1 MRSPNFVFTGL
12 ALLAPVAVLTA
23 GDLTPPAG
31 PVAPTM
37 KRLSEVEPRAA
48 LSQLTA
54 PGNATNQFRITQPG
68 SYYLT
73 GNIAGVSGKN
83 CITIESEGVSLDLNG
98 FKLEG
103 VTGSLAGIVTTHDFV
118 TIRNGHVHNF
128 SVGVNALESVG
139 VRIQNIASTNHDNQ
153 AIRASVGAVLEN
165 CVTEFSDIGF
175 DVFESASLIGCTSR
189 YAESTGFAV
198 ARGSTLTNCTALN
211 ADIGFH
217 LTGPAVLTNCTAQ
230 SNQVDGFRIA
240 ESAVL
245 TDCVAF
251 DNGSAGFY
259 SVARS
264 RLTRCNARDNEY
276 GFFLT
281 EANSVVECTASSND
295 SNGVYITGNANTVER
310 STMHENGA
318 AGVNVATG
326 AGNNI
331 DGNLLTYNGTYGLIF
346 SSGANLAV
354 RNRARGN
361 STSNYLFHGSSDY
374 GVILSN
380 PGQAFTS
387 TAAWANFAF

>member
-1 MRSPNFVFTGL
+1 MRSQNFAIAGL
-12 ALLAPVAVLTA
+12 SLLMPVAILMA
-23 GDLTPPAG
+23 GDLNPPAG

-37 KRLSEVEPRAA
+37 KTLSDIEPRTA
-48 LSQLTA
+48 LSQATA

-83 CITIESEGVSLDLNG
+83 CIVIESEGVCLDLNG

-103 VTGSLAGIVTTHDFV
+103 VTGSLAGIVTNHDFV
-118 TIRNGHVHNF
+118 TIRNGYVHNF

-139 VRIQNIASTNHDNQ
+139 ARIQNIASTNHDNQ

-165 CVTEFSDIGF
+165 CVTEYSTIGF
-175 DVFESASLIGCTSR
+175 DVFESATLIGCTSR
-189 YAESTGFAV
+189 YAENTGFAI
-198 ARGSTLTNCTALN
+198 AGGSTLTNCTALN
-211 ADIGFH
+211 ADLGFH

-230 SNQVDGFRIA
+230 TNFVDGFRIA

-245 TDCVAF
+245 TDCVAY
-251 DNGSAGFY
+251 DNGGAGFY
-259 SVARS
+259 AIARS
-264 RLTRCNARDNEY
+264 RLTRCNARDNQY

-281 EANSVVECTASSND
+281 EANSVVECTASSNN
-295 SNGVYITGNANTVER
+295 SNGVYIAGNANTVER

-318 AGVNVATG
+318 AGVNVVNG

-387 TAAWANFAF
+387 SAAWANFAF